1 MEVDQDLKR
10 LTDYV
15 RGLITGDS
23 PRLDAID
30 RREMENLRRRPL
42 ASFLA
47 ELDAARLKIRGAGGN
62 DVGDVLDLLA
72 SVMTQSDISKAEL
85 SRRSGVSRSHIIE
98 LFREGA
104 DPRPTIETTLRLA
117 VGLEYPL
124 AVVARDN
131 LGDDVEVSVEGARRA
146 ERTYRDGFILGA
158 LIGAAGTAAAG
169 VLVFLGLRSSK
180 GGAR

>member
-10 LTDYV
+10 ITDYV
-15 RGLITGDS
+15 RGLITGDI

-30 RREMENLRRRPL
+30 RRAMEDLRRRSL

-62 DVGDVLDLLA
+62 EVGDVLELLA
-72 SVMTQSDISKAEL
+72 SVMTQSDISRTEL
-85 SRRSGVSRSHIIE
+85 SRRSGVSRGHIVEI
-98 LFREGA
+98 FREGA
-104 DPRPTIETTLRLA
+104 EPRPTIETILRLA

-131 LGDDVEVSVEGARRA
+131 LGDDVDVSVEGERRS
-146 ERTYRDGFILGA
+146 ERAYRDGFIWGA
-158 LIGAAGTAAAG
+158 VVGAGTAAASI
-169 VLVFLGLRSSK
+169 LVVLGLRSRK